1 MPNERNERE
10 RRGLPEEG
18 DENNIDVEELI
29 RINIADAMLDRAAF
43 PIPEVQRFYAPAPVP
58 APVLL
63 PPPRRAPAP
72 PVRVLDL
79 GVGRGYVPVQ
89 GQAYDLAQ
97 GRNRRG
103 IDRGGHRGRGGPRLT
118 NGPDGQPNQN
128 NQNQE

>member
-1 MPNERNERE
+1 MPPERNERD
-10 RRGLPEEG
+10 RRGPPEED
-18 DENNIDVEELI
+18 DENAVDVEELI

-97 GRNRRG
+97 HHNRRG
-103 IDRGGHRGRGGPRLT
+103 NDRPPRGRGGPPLS
-118 NGPDGQPNQN
+118 NGIDGQPDQG
-128 NQNQE
+128 NQNQR